1 MSLTVAAAN
10 QSLDWFADTE
20 VLLPI
25 VLHICEVVYRQ
36 YHTRDPTSS
45 PKLWKKKWSK
55 VILKLQ
61 IEWGFS
67 VDRLSLKNKTA
78 FIEHRIKYTNGEET
92 RINPLALRRKLN
104 EKYPHTRAIVDDA
117 MGSNVIGRA
126 GRSTPHEQS
135 VIRNLQGMRQLL
147 ELLVEHFIHGSRS
160 EVQDALRTLH
170 AEHDSSI
177 RDGGDES
184 GDASND
190 DSDYEHDGKDDDA
203 MIDDTNANDGNELSE
218 NGIDLTQFDMNNN
231 IESISLA
238 APAQRRL
245 ASPVASW
252 TSSSSSSSSS
262 SSPTAAS
269 ARSGLAAENAKKAA
283 AKAAEVAE
291 RKAAVLA
298 AKAANPRSSPPR
310 ISADGRSL
318 LTTALTGKSTQLN
331 KRARVAIA

>member
-1 MSLTVAAAN
+1 MSLAAAAVS
-10 QSLDWFADTE
+10 QSLDWYADTE

-78 FIEHRIKYTNGEET
+78 FIEQRIKYTNGEET

-117 MGSNVIGRA
+117 MGSNIIGRA

-147 ELLVEHFIHGSRS
+147 ELLVEHFIHGARS

-170 AEHDSSI
+170 GEHDSSI
-177 RDGGDES
+177 RDGGDDD

-190 DSDYEHDGKDDDA
+190 DSDYEHEDVDDDA
-203 MIDDTNANDGNELSE
+203 MIDDTNANDRDEFADSR
-218 NGIDLTQFDMNNN
+218 IDLTQFDINNN
-231 IESISLA
+231 TESISLA
-238 APAQRRL
+238 APPQMSP

-252 TSSSSSSSSS
+252 TSTSSSSSTS
-262 SSPTAAS
+262 SSPVS
-269 ARSGLAAENAKKAA
+269 ATVRTGISAENAKKAA
-283 AKAAEVAE
+283 AESGGTGGKESSSFSSKSGKPQICAAE
-291 RKAAVLA
+291 
-298 AKAANPRSSPPR
+298 
-310 ISADGRSL
+310 D
-318 LTTALTGKSTQLN
+318 
-331 KRARVAIA
+331 

>member
-1 MSLTVAAAN
+1 MSLAAAAVN
-10 QSLDWFADTE
+10 QSLDWYADTE

-104 EKYPHTRAIVDDA
+104 EKYPHTRAVVDDA
-117 MGSNVIGRA
+117 MGSNIIGRA

-147 ELLVEHFIHGSRS
+147 ELLVEHFIHGARS

-170 AEHDSSI
+170 GEHDSSI
-177 RDGGDES
+177 RDGGDDD

-190 DSDYEHDGKDDDA
+190 DSDYEHEDVDDDA
-203 MIDDTNANDGNELSE
+203 MIDDTNANEDDEFADSR
-218 NGIDLTQFDMNNN
+218 IDLTQFDMSNNT
-231 IESISLA
+231 ESMSLA
-238 APAQRRL
+238 ASSQLPP

-252 TSSSSSSSSS
+252 TSTSSSSSTS
-262 SSPTAAS
+262 SSPVSAAVRTGIS
-269 ARSGLAAENAKKAA
+269 AENAKKAA
-283 AKAAEVAE
+283 AKAAELAE

-298 AKAANPRSSPPR
+298 AKAANPKSAPPR

-318 LTTALTGKSTQLN
+318 VTATPAVKPTQN

>member
-1 MSLTVAAAN
+1 MSLAAAAVN
-10 QSLDWFADTE
+10 QSLDWYADTE

-25 VLHICEVVYRQ
+25 VLHICDVYRQ
-36 YHTRDPTSS
+36 YHPTSS

-104 EKYPHTRAIVDDA
+104 EKYPHTRAVVDDA
-117 MGSNVIGRA
+117 MGSNIIGRA

-147 ELLVEHFIHGSRS
+147 ELLVEHFIHGARS
-160 EVQDALRTLH
+160 EVQDPLRTLH
-170 AEHDSSI
+170 GEHDSSI
-177 RDGGDES
+177 RDGGDDD

-190 DSDYEHDGKDDDA
+190 DSDYEPEDVDDDA
-203 MIDDTNANDGNELSE
+203 VIDDTNANDDDEFSDSR
-218 NGIDLTQFDMNNN
+218 IDLTQFDMNNN
-231 IESISLA
+231 TESISLA
-238 APAQRRL
+238 ASSQLPPV
-245 ASPVASW
+245 SPVASW
-252 TSSSSSSSSS
+252 TSTSSSSSTS
-262 SSPTAAS
+262 SSPVSAAVRTGIS
-269 ARSGLAAENAKKAA
+269 AENAKKAA
-283 AKAAEVAE
+283 AKAAELAE

-298 AKAANPRSSPPR
+298 AKAANPKSAPPR

-318 LTTALTGKSTQLN
+318 VTAALAVKPTQN